1 MIGDE
6 KAMLFNF
13 SVELTQAG
21 HVSVEHECI
30 KPEEFK
36 EAMNRW
42 NSKYENTEVL
52 VSLIK
57 FLSNH
62 SVELERDIR
71 KILY

>member
-1 MIGDE
+1 VIGDE

-36 EAMNRW
+36 EVMNKW

-62 SVELERDIR
+62 SVELEKDIR